1 MIEIVFNESA
11 CASLKIAQNYGR
23 DENGGCSIG
32 VIVSHSDGRKP
43 TKKEIK
49 QAKREAEEQE
59 RLARESA
66 IPLGGS
72 PADVYGFDLSLSMG
86 NISESEP
93 GALRLRE
100 LEHLYS
106 IYPHEEGLQAAH
118 EMLQTAKDNLK
129 TVCDR
134 VSAGEDIRIWYSSQ
148 PDELCGLYWLMAR
161 LDRLEECRG
170 QISMIKLPEW
180 ETGDKG
186 TILRIFSCGEVMP
199 GAWHRYLSLQ
209 SPIPAAFRQ
218 DCAAH
223 WLALQKEGAPLR
235 AVLNGRLVGVP
246 ETFYDDFIIREIAAE
261 SETFQEGMIVGRV
274 LGKYRLG
281 ISDAWIALRMEEMIY
296 AGKLEAVTEPAADMP
311 VYHRVLKKG
320 TGFPAY

>member
-23 DENGGCSIG
+23 SENDACSIG
-32 VIVSHSDGRKP
+32 VIISHSDGSRP
-43 TKKEIK
+43 TTKEIED
-49 QAKREAEEQE
+49 ARREAAEQE

-66 IPLGGS
+66 VPLGGNS
-72 PADVYGFDLSLSMG
+72 ADVYGFSLSLSMG
-86 NISESEP
+86 DISEIEP

-106 IYPHEEGLQAAH
+106 LYPHEEGLQAAH
-118 EMLQTAKDNLK
+118 EMLQRATDNLK

-134 VSAGEDIRIWYSSQ
+134 VAAGEDIRIWYSSQ
-148 PDELCGLYWLMAR
+148 PDELCGLYWFMAR
-161 LDRLEECRG
+161 LDRLKECRG

-180 ETGDKG
+180 ETGEKG
-186 TILRIFSCGEVMP
+186 AIVRIFSCGEVMP

-209 SPIPAAFRQ
+209 SPVPAGFRQ

-235 AVLNGRLVGVP
+235 AVLNGRLVSVP
-246 ETFYDDFIIREIAAE
+246 EAFYDDFIIREIAAE
-261 SETFQEGMIVGRV
+261 SEEFQEAMIVGRV

-320 TGFPAY
+320 TGFPSY